1 MTNDSAP
8 SYIHT
13 GGAAGLGP
21 HSDKTLDMAPGS
33 VFVSVNVGA
42 TRAML
47 LRRRDGGHEQRV
59 LLRHGAAI
67 VIGPRTNAAYTH
79 GIPPARG
86 GGRGAEVSGAAG
98 EPVIEKAPRAAACL
112 VHDLRLQKVTSPRFT
127 ILNNA
132 MEPCRHHN
140 PYLSLWELY
149 YGRYGL

>member
-59 LLRHGAAI
+59 LLPHGAAI

-98 EPVIEKAPRAAACL
+98 EPVIEKAPRPAACS
-112 VHDLRLQKVTSPRFT
+112 VHGLLLQKVAGPRFT
-127 ILNNA
+127 ILNSA
-132 MEPCRHHN
+132 AGP
-140 PYLSLWELY
+140 LSTS
-149 YGRYGL
+149 

>member
-47 LRRRDGGHEQRV
+47 LRRR
-59 LLRHGAAI
+59 A
-67 VIGPRTNAAYTH
+67 
-79 GIPPARG
+79 
-86 GGRGAEVSGAAG
+86 
-98 EPVIEKAPRAAACL
+98 
-112 VHDLRLQKVTSPRFT
+112 
-127 ILNNA
+127 
-132 MEPCRHHN
+132 PCRSMIWT
-140 PYLSLWELY
+140 PLWS
-149 YGRYGL
+149 GRSCHT